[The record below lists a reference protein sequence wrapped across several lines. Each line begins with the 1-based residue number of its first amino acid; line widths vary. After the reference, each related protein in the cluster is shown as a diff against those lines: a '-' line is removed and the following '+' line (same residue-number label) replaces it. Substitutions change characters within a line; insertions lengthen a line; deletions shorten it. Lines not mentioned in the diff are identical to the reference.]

1 MVTLQEQGVG
11 EEDIRQGE
19 AAAAELLL
27 RPWDDVQEPQAL
39 VEEEGGSQNQ
49 ESEEVVGD
57 H

>member
-11 EEDIRQGE
+11 EGDIRQGE

-49 ESEEVVGD
+49 ASEEVVGD